1 MKNVALGGA
10 HTPESISAD
19 EEPTL
24 MNDAQPCFLARC
36 RERVES
42 AASTSFS
49 GDGSVAPIV
58 LWLIIGL
65 AAVLRFAYL
74 GAKSIWSDEA
84 FSIVMAQLPWSD
96 FRSEGSVAPIVL
108 WLIIGLAAV
117 LRFAYLGAKSIWS
130 DEAFSIVM
138 AQLPWSDFWRMTTT

>member
-1 MKNVALGGA
+1 MK
-10 HTPESISAD
+10 
-19 EEPTL
+19 
-24 MNDAQPCFLARC
+24 DAQQAFLAQF

-49 GDGSVAPIV
+49 G
-58 LWLIIGL
+58 
-65 AAVLRFAYL
+65 
-74 GAKSIWSDEA
+74 
-84 FSIVMAQLPWSD
+84 
-96 FRSEGSVAPIVL
+96 EGSVAPIVL

-138 AQLPWSDFWRMTTT
+138 AKLPWSDFWRMTTTTEANMSLYYALLRALIQRGGGGFYQR